1 MTTGDGVRLRVGTIL
16 VELAGPPPLVARAL
30 GPLRALELEAPFDG
44 VAITTVQ
51 RVHLVETTAVPPP
64 RSPRT
69 TRYVAGPPERIE
81 TDGVG
86 VATLPP
92 EGGPD
97 EPTEGRT
104 LEVALA
110 PNLPDN
116 DLAAER
122 LLIPAL
128 AEVLRRRG
136 AYLLHAACVRPP
148 GRDGVWL
155 VPAAR
160 GSGKT
165 TLSLMLR
172 RAGHAL
178 LSDDRVFLLGDDAR
192 LVDPWPEAP
201 RVGDRSLYLL
211 PPDVAPGRR
220 DPVLGKAPV
229 PALTPPRLDAP
240 LRVLGVLLPRL
251 VDGPG
256 GDVRDVGGAAALAAV
271 ATQSVVATTPSAS
284 GATLRAVAALL
295 ASVPCRSVAVGV
307 EPSAIDP
314 TADA

>member
-1 MTTGDGVRLRVGTIL
+1 MTSGGTSRLRVGTIL
-16 VELAGPPPLVARAL
+16 VEITGPAPLLARAL
-30 GPLRALELEAPFDG
+30 GPLRALELGDSPGDG
-44 VAITTVQ
+44 ATTTVQ
-51 RVHLVETTAVPPP
+51 RVHLVEATAVPPP
-64 RSPRT
+64 QSPRT

-86 VATLPP
+86 VATLPLAP
-92 EGGPD
+92 PPPGGP
-97 EPTEGRT
+97 PVGA
-104 LEVALA
+104 LKIALA
-110 PNLPDN
+110 PDLPDN

-128 AEVLRRRG
+128 AEALRRRG

-172 RAGHAL
+172 RAGHTL

-192 LVDPWPEAP
+192 FVDPWPEAP

-211 PPDVAPGRR
+211 PPDVAPGPR
-220 DPVLGKAPV
+220 DPGMGKAPV

-240 LRVLGVLLPRL
+240 LPVLGVMLPRL
-251 VDGPG
+251 VDGQG
-256 GDVRDVGGAAALAAV
+256 GDVREVGGAAALAAV
-271 ATQSVVATTPSAS
+271 ATQSVVATTASAS
-284 GATLRAVAALL
+284 GATLKAVAALL
-295 ASVPCRSVAVGV
+295 AAVPCLAVTVGI
-307 EPSAIDP
+307 EPPRQAWV
-314 TADA
+314 